1 MITGVLCRLRQY
13 REDGAQALVRLADDF
28 EVARWMSQRFP
39 HPYTIDAARAWLVK
53 ATLEAPVDNFA
64 IEVDG
69 VLAGGAGLRP
79 HIGERQGVAEFGY
92 WLARA
97 YWGRGIAT
105 EAAQLL
111 TLYGHRERQLRR
123 LEAHILAPNIAS
135 ARVLE
140 KSGFIREAVLRQ
152 AYSERDGTIVD
163 GVLYASL
170 TAVRAAVLSP

>member
-1 MITGVLCRLRQY
+1 MLTGALCRLRQY
-13 REDGAQALVRLADDF
+13 REDDARTLVRLADDF

-39 HPYTIDAARAWLVK
+39 HPYTIDAARAWLAK
-53 ATLEAPVDNFA
+53 AVLEAPVDNFA

-69 VLAGGAGLRP
+69 ALAGGAGVHP
-79 HIGERQGVAEFGY
+79 HTGERHGVAEFGY

-105 EAAQLL
+105 EAAQLV
-111 TLYGHRERQLRR
+111 TAYGHRQRQLRR

-152 AYSERDGTIVD
+152 AYSERDGTVVD
-163 GVLYASL
+163 GALYASL
-170 TAVRAAVLSP
+170 TAVGDAVFSP

>member
-1 MITGVLCRLRQY
+1 
-13 REDGAQALVRLADDF
+13 
-28 EVARWMSQRFP
+28 MSQRFP
-39 HPYTIDAARAWLVK
+39 YPYTIDAAHQWLSNTV
-53 ATLEAPVDNFA
+53 LQFPVDNFA

-69 VLAGGAGLRP
+69 ALAGGAGLNP
-79 HIGERQGVAEFGY
+79 LVGERQGVAEFGY

-105 EAAQLL
+105 EVAQLL
-111 TLYGHRERQLRR
+111 TAYGHRDRRLRR

-152 AYSERDGTIVD
+152 AYSERDGTVVD
-163 GVLYASL
+163 GVLYASFSDL
-170 TAVRAAVLSP
+170 ARF